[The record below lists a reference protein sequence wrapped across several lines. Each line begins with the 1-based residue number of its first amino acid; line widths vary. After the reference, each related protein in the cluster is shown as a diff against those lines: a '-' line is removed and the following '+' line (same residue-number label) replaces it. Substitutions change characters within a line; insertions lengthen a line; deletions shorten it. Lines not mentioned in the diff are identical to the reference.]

1 MTETR
6 APTVV
11 LTTVPGS
18 LAGLAGRLRDEGL
31 TVREEPLLSFGPPAD
46 WAPVDGAIF
55 RLPEF
60 RAIAVT
66 SPRAAKAFAARVAGH
81 RVNPPRGQEAW
92 ASGSA
97 TAETLR
103 DLFDPVHVPS
113 SLVTLDAGAGSLLAS
128 AMLAAHVGSPVL
140 FPCGDTRREELPAV
154 LRAAG
159 IAVEEVI
166 CYRSLLAEDD
176 EARRAILG
184 ADVLLVASPR
194 VATLAAKVSPRDE
207 RPALVAIGPT
217 TAAAARAAG
226 WAPAGVAKR
235 PTVDAVVERIRALA
249 KRH

>member
-1 MTETR
+1 VTPAR

-18 LAGLAGRLRDEGL
+18 LAGLADRLRDQGL
-31 TVREEPLLSFGPPAD
+31 SVREAPLLSFGPPAD
-46 WAPVDGAIF
+46 WTPVDRAIF

-60 RAIAVT
+60 QAIAIT
-66 SPRAAKAFAARVAGH
+66 SPRAAEAFASRVKGH
-81 RVNPPRGQEAW
+81 RVNPPAGQEAW
-92 ASGSA
+92 APGSA
-97 TAETLR
+97 TAGPLR
-103 DLFDPVHVPS
+103 DLFDPVRVPS
-113 SLVTLDAGAGSLLAS
+113 SLVTLDAGAGSILGS

-140 FPCGDTRREELPAV
+140 FPCGDTRRDELPSV
-154 LRAAG
+154 LRAG
-159 IAVEEVI
+159 GLAVEEVI
-166 CYRSLLAEDD
+166 CYRSLLADDD

-207 RPALVAIGPT
+207 RPVLVAIGPT

-235 PTVDAVVERIRALA
+235 PTVDAVAERIRTLA